1 MSHVTLCIFT
11 DISCSILV
19 DVAVATDKDER
30 KGFIS
35 QLAYVSNQD
44 ICVFDRGYFSS
55 EFVTSINEHTS
66 FVIRLK
72 SNSALCSELQNSNN
86 TSIIGVVNGV
96 TVRIVKYCVDTET
109 KQIIHDYYE
118 DTKNKSEDDNV
129 SEFFLCTNDLS
140 FVITILYEI
149 YKARWQ
155 SEVNHKALKQN
166 YNIRT
171 LCSTKS
177 KSLEDIKKKCE
188 INSLMIT
195 AMFNISR
202 MIEYTTIDANYGT
215 PLYGNKFIEP
225 STKLVKRL
233 NFTKVSSVVT
243 YDIARFFTRIGLGVR
258 GRVIDMIQ
266 KISKWKNTC
275 YHDNLDTPVETIKS
289 EVVVVDSA
297 IVANTIQLTPNTRNT
312 THTSRKST
320 YTVLWLFHSITSTNV
335 NDNIVNCIIPFIIR
349 PIVASQLTFDI
360 FFT

>member
-1 MSHVTLCIFT
+1 MHSNIQHLIDIYSKLTEFIYSSDRCLKQRNSKYTTRELLEFYALYFGTSSSTYSKISSQVKSTFCLTSSPSIFSYYNKKRSLELHKSLHTDIINIWYRQYPSSKQSIVVPGRRILAVDGSVVRVHIGGLKNDTVSHVTLCTIT

-35 QLAYVSNQD
+35 QLAYVNKQD

-55 EFVTSINEHTS
+55 EFVTLINEHTS
-66 FVIRLK
+66 FVIRMK

-96 TVRIVKYCVDTET
+96 TVRVVKYCVDIET
-109 KQIIHDYYE
+109 KQIIHDYYD
-118 DTKNKSEDDNV
+118 DTKNKSDDDTSNV

-140 FVITILYEI
+140 LMITILYEI

-177 KSLEDIKKKCE
+177 KSLDDIKKKCE

-195 AMFNISR
+195 VMFNISR
-202 MIEYTTIDANYGT
+202 MIRRA
-215 PLYGNKFIEP
+215 
-225 STKLVKRL
+225 
-233 NFTKVSSVVT
+233 
-243 YDIARFFTRIGLGVR
+243 A
-258 GRVIDMIQ
+258 
-266 KISKWKNTC
+266 
-275 YHDNLDTPVETIKS
+275 
-289 EVVVVDSA
+289 A
-297 IVANTIQLTPNTRNT
+297 RNT
-312 THTSRKST
+312 
-320 YTVLWLFHSITSTNV
+320 
-335 NDNIVNCIIPFIIR
+335 
-349 PIVASQLTFDI
+349 QQ
-360 FFT
+360 